1 MIACIDVGYGD
12 TNAIAAAVT
21 IGDWADATPLATYS
35 VTITKVEEYVPGEFY
50 KRELPCIQAVLA
62 QLPAIPELI
71 VIDGYVWLDEHGKK
85 GLGARLYDALDGR
98 IPVIGVAKTSF
109 ATATNAV
116 EVHRGGSSRPLFV
129 TAVGLDVED
138 AVNAVI
144 RMHGKHR
151 IPNMLTLVD
160 QLSKG
165 KVFSKR

>member
-12 TNAIAAAVT
+12 THAIAAAVT
-21 IGDWADATPLATYS
+21 ISDWADSTPLATYS

-85 GLGARLYDALDGR
+85 GLGARLYDALGGR
-98 IPVIGVAKTSF
+98 IPIVGVAKTSF
-109 ATATNAV
+109 ATATIAV
-116 EVHRGGSSRPLFV
+116 EVHRGGSSRPLYI
-129 TAVGLDVED
+129 TAVGFETKEAVD
-138 AVNAVI
+138 AVLG
-144 RMHGKHR
+144 MHGSHR
-151 IPNMLTLVD
+151 IPTMLTLVD

-165 KVFSKR
+165 KR

>member
-12 TNAIAAAVT
+12 THAIAAAVT

-35 VTITKVEEYVPGEFY
+35 VTIPKVEEYVPGEFY

-62 QLPAIPELI
+62 QLPAAPDII
-71 VIDGYVWLDEHGKK
+71 VIDGYVWLDEHGKQ

-109 ATATNAV
+109 ATATSAV

-129 TAVGLDVED
+129 TAVGFEIKEAVD
-138 AVNAVI
+138 AVLH
-144 RMHGKHR
+144 MHGSHR
-151 IPNMLTLVD
+151 IPTTLTLVD

-165 KVFSKR
+165 KR